1 MEFHIMTLFPEM
13 TDGILGES
21 ILERARKN
29 GLIITRSWNIRDYA
43 QNKSRHVDDYI
54 YGGGPG
60 MLMQADPIYR
70 CYQAVCAD
78 LRERGVPEK
87 PRVIYLSPKGRTFTQ
102 AEAYRLSGEPQVP
115 LILLCGH
122 YEGVDERALMLLSAE
137 ELSVGDYI
145 LTGGE
150 LAAMI
155 VVDAVARLL
164 PGVLGDDMSSVAETF
179 HEDLLECPQY
189 TRPEEYEGLRVPEV
203 LLSGN
208 HAKIAAWRKE
218 QSEMLTRERRPDLY
232 SRYRE
237 GISG

>member
-1 MEFHIMTLFPEM
+1 MEFHVMTLFPEM
-13 TDGILGES
+13 TDRIMGES
-21 ILERARKN
+21 IIGRAARN
-29 GLIITRSWNIRDYA
+29 GIISTHSWNIRDYA
-43 QNKSRHVDDYI
+43 QNRSRHVDDYI

-70 CYQAVCAD
+70 CYKGILED
-78 LRERGVPEK
+78 LESRGIEEK
-87 PRVIYLSPKGRTFTQ
+87 PRVIYLSPKGRTFRQ
-102 AEAYRLSGEPQVP
+102 EIAEELSSTPEKP

-122 YEGVDERALMLLSAE
+122 YEGVDERAIQLLNAE

-155 VVDAVARLL
+155 IVDAVARLI
-164 PGVLGDDMSSVAETF
+164 PGVLGDDDSSVSETF
-179 HEDLLECPQY
+179 HDNLLECPQY
-189 TRPEEYEGLRVPEV
+189 TRPEVYEDLRVPEV

-208 HAKIAAWRKE
+208 HAKIAAWRLE

-232 SRYRE
+232 EEYRK
-237 GISG
+237 SL